1 MDAISIKGLSKT
13 YRNSKCALDKL
24 NLTVKVG
31 EIFALLGTNGAG
43 KSTLINILTTCLQPT
58 SGEVLIL
65 GKNLQKNQSFVRTQ
79 IACVAQQ
86 VSIDDH
92 LSLCENMLFQG
103 RLYGIDKQTVKSR
116 METLITSFGLVEY
129 TKHKV
134 ATYSGGIKRRLDI
147 AMSMMSCPQIL
158 FLDEPT
164 VGMDIESR
172 QSMWEIVKKIQD
184 DFGATVFLT
193 THYLEEADVLSD
205 TICIMKDGHELV
217 QNTPENLRK
226 YTKQNI
232 IKLTLCNSEDIS
244 SLATIINQLPFVQN
258 VRVKEEIIYVKI
270 RDSNTDFLNLNRFVM
285 DKKVPFDSI
294 EVVKPSLDDI
304 FLKVTHSDERSI

>member
-1 MDAISIKGLSKT
+1 MDAIVINELSKT
-13 YRNSKCALDKL
+13 YRNSKCALDQL
-24 NLTVKVG
+24 SLTVKAG
-31 EIFALLGTNGAG
+31 EVFSLLGTNGAG
-43 KSTLINILTTCLQPT
+43 KSTLIHILTTCLQST

-65 GKNLQKNQSFVRTQ
+65 GKDLQKNQNFVRTQ

-92 LSLCENMLFQG
+92 LSLYENMLFQG
-103 RLYGIDKQTVKSR
+103 RLYGIDKQIVKKR
-116 METLITSFGLVEY
+116 METLITSFGLAKY
-129 TKHKV
+129 TKHKA

-147 AMSMMSCPQIL
+147 AMSMMSCPKLL

-172 QSMWEIVKKIQD
+172 QCMWKIIKKIQA
-184 DFGATVFLT
+184 DFGTTVFLT

-205 TICIMKDGHELV
+205 TICIMKDGHELL
-217 QNTPENLRK
+217 QDTPHNLRK
-226 YTKQNI
+226 YTKQNVM
-232 IKLTLCNSEDIS
+232 KLTLCKTEDIS
-244 SLATIINQLPFVQN
+244 NLAAMINQLPFVKN

-270 RDSNTDFLNLNRFVM
+270 QDSKTDFLNLNQFVM